1 MADPLPKMPSQS
13 EGANRLPAKIGRY
26 EVLEKLGSGGSG
38 TVYKATDPFI
48 GRILAI
54 KTFRVDLL
62 PGAQRDRFLQRFY
75 HEARISGGL
84 SHPNIVALFD
94 VGEMDGL
101 PYLVFEYVD
110 GPPLDIA
117 LARQGRLDA
126 AETIRV
132 VEQAAAA
139 LDFAHA
145 RGIVHRDI
153 RPANII
159 LATDR
164 RVRIADFGIARVE
177 GSQLTQHGEVLGTP
191 AYMSPEQIRG
201 YDLSPSSD
209 LFSLAVSAY
218 EMLSGQRP
226 FDGKNQAELLE
237 ALVYSPPTEPK
248 ELRSLGIPSREFMFV
263 FERALAKDPAH
274 RFADG
279 ASFARALKSCLGVVT
294 ASADAIPVTRIAVP
308 EGPLPAPI
316 VLPPPAAPE
325 PEPPPAPVAKKA
337 FPPSVSLSDPQSASI
352 DTSATAS
359 IEGGSGG
366 PSVEAGPKFISSSDA
381 TLISTAKTEPGVRP
395 VPAAPAPP
403 PEASAEETLIST
415 VGFEKALK
423 AEPPPIPETTTIGFQ
438 EGLKA
443 SKPPVLSSSTVVT
456 SAPPAASRG
465 SSDATMITPRAPDDS
480 DSTMVG
486 DADADPPP
494 TQRLSREAVESLL
507 ARSHSGQSAE
517 ARSTPSP
524 ILQKTQPGSEAAP
537 LSSSGSGIEVP
548 PTQHMPRLQASPPL
562 QPSARE
568 STASKPSFTLED
580 MMRNAAAKQA
590 APPVKEAEQTIVMSD
605 TERVAAAKPRV
616 PERSAQKVPVAPP
629 ISKPASAPPAP
640 NLKSASRASASA
652 ASFSSSNP
660 SGPQNAVATRPSAVP
675 KVAIGVGLLILLG
688 VAIGAVVWGMG
699 GSTNSAAVETWND
712 LTVFPE
718 SAVEKP
724 PSLLSSQDFPRM
736 ELEPGTVVS
745 VTVSWIVTPEGLV
758 EDPKITESTAS
769 AQIDAVVIEAVRKW
783 RYEAGQKD
791 GKAVPV
797 RVLPRRY
804 TFPQRG
810 SGG

>member
-1 MADPLPKMPSQS
+1 MADPLPKMPAQN

-48 GRILAI
+48 GRVLAI
-54 KTFRVDLL
+54 KTFRVDLM
-62 PGAQRDRFLQRFY
+62 PGAQRDRYLQRFY

-101 PYLVFEYVD
+101 PYLVFEFVD

-117 LARQGRLDA
+117 LARSSRLDA

-177 GSQLTQHGEVLGTP
+177 GSQLTQHGEILGTP

-201 YDLSPSSD
+201 YELSPGSD
-209 LFSLAVSAY
+209 LFSLAVCAY

-294 ASADAIPVTRIAVP
+294 ASVEAVPVTRIAVP

-316 VLPPPAAPE
+316 VVAPPPP
-325 PEPPPAPVAKKA
+325 PEPPPVAALEAKKA
-337 FPPSVSLSDPQSASI
+337 FPPPVSLSDPQSANI

-395 VPAAPAPP
+395 VPAAPEP
-403 PEASAEETLIST
+403 SSEETLLST

-423 AEPPPIPETTTIGFQ
+423 AEPPPIPETSVLSTVGFQ
-438 EGLKA
+438 QGLKA
-443 SKPPVLSSSTVVT
+443 GKPPVLSESIM
-456 SAPPAASRG
+456 APPPGPSTG
-465 SSDATMITPRAPDDS
+465 SSSDATMITPRAPDDS

-486 DADADPPP
+486 DADGDPPP

-507 ARSHSGQSAE
+507 ARSHSGQAAE

-524 ILQKTQPGSEAAP
+524 ALQKTQPGSEVAP
-537 LSSSGSGIEVP
+537 LASSGSAIEVP
-548 PTQHMPRLQASPPL
+548 PTQNMPRLPVSPPL

-568 STASKPSFTLED
+568 ATASKPSFTLED

-590 APPVKEAEQTIVMSD
+590 SQPPKMAEQTMVMSD

-616 PERSAQKVPVAPP
+616 PERSAQKVPVIPP
-629 ISKPASAPPAP
+629 ISKPASAPPSPAQ
-640 NLKSASRASASA
+640 KAASRPAASA
-652 ASFSSSNP
+652 ASFSSSP
-660 SGPQNAVATRPSAVP
+660 SGPQGAVSPRPPAVP

-688 VAIGAVVWGMG
+688 VAIGAVVWGLG
-699 GSTNSAAVETWND
+699 GTSGGATVETWEG
-712 LTVFPE
+712 LQVFAE
-718 SAVEKP
+718 GEVEKA
-724 PSLLSSQDFPRM
+724 PSVLSSQEFPRM
-736 ELEPGTVVS
+736 QLEPGIVVS
-745 VTVSWIVTPEGLV
+745 VTVSWIVTPDGLV
-758 EDPKITESTAS
+758 DDPKITESAS
-769 AQIDAVVIEAVRKW
+769 AQIDAVVIETVRKW
-783 RYEAGQKD
+783 RYEPGQKD
-791 GKAVPV
+791 GKPVPV

>member
-1 MADPLPKMPSQS
+1 MADPLPKMPSQT

-117 LARQGRLDA
+117 LARAGRLDA

-145 RGIVHRDI
+145 RGVVHRDI

-294 ASADAIPVTRIAVP
+294 ASVEAIPVTRIAVP
-308 EGPLPAPI
+308 EGPLPPPN
-316 VLPPPAAPE
+316 VLPPQPIPE

-337 FPPSVSLSDPQSASI
+337 FPPPVSLSDPQSASI

-395 VPAAPAPP
+395 VPAV
-403 PEASAEETLIST
+403 PEPSSEETLLST
-415 VGFEKALK
+415 VGFAKALK
-423 AEPPPIPETTTIGFQ
+423 AEPPPLPETLVPPTLIPGAKT
-438 EGLKA
+438 E
-443 SKPPVLSSSTVVT
+443 KPPVLSSATIVT
-456 SAPPAASRG
+456 SLAPSKAPATTHG
-465 SSDATMITPRAPDDS
+465 SSDATMITPRSPDDS

-486 DADADPPP
+486 DADPDPPP

-507 ARSHSGQSAE
+507 ARSHSGQAAE
-517 ARSTPSP
+517 ARPTPSP

-548 PTQHMPRLQASPPL
+548 PTQNMPRFPVSPPL

-568 STASKPSFTLED
+568 TTASKPSFTLED

-590 APPVKEAEQTIVMSD
+590 SQPPKEAEQTMVMSD

-616 PERSAQKVPVAPP
+616 PERSAQKVPVTPP

-640 NLKSASRASASA
+640 NPKAASRASASA

-660 SGPQNAVATRPSAVP
+660 SGPQSAASARPSAVP

-688 VAIGAVVWGMG
+688 VAIGAVFWGMG
-699 GSTNSAAVETWND
+699 GSSSAVTAETWND
-712 LTVFPE
+712 QPVFLE
-718 SAVEKP
+718 GEVEKP
-724 PSLLSSQDFPRM
+724 PSVLSSQEFPRM
-736 ELEPGTVVS
+736 QLEPGRVVS
-745 VTVSWIVTPEGLV
+745 VTVSWVVTPEGLV
-758 EDPKITESTAS
+758 DGPKITESAS
-769 AQIDAVVIEAVRKW
+769 PEIDAVVIETVRKW
-783 RYEAGQKD
+783 RYEPGQKD
-791 GKAVPV
+791 GKPVPV

-804 TFPQRG
+804 TFPQGG